1 MEKVSSYTIRGAG
14 SLFIFIEGPGTTIQ
28 KYCAKIKM
36 DRTLVGF
43 SNIHQAWLKIRSE
56 IN

>member
-14 SLFIFIEGPGTTIQ
+14 SLFIFIEGLGPTIQ

-36 DRTLVGF
+36 DRILVGF
-43 SNIHQAWLKIRSE
+43 ANIHQGWFKFRSE